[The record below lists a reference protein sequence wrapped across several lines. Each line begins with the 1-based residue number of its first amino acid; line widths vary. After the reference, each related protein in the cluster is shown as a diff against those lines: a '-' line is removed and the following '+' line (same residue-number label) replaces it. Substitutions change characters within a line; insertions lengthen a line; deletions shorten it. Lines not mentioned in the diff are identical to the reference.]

1 MLLDL
6 FWSEI
11 KVIVTL
17 WIICFSAILVIGAQ
31 ARDFFLKS
39 NLPNEILS
47 RIWWVFVSVESIL
60 GNQIPKYK
68 WRKLYSINHLI
79 TISFDDI
86 CFLDSACCPDLFYV
100 SFSWRK
106 VRSNFEILHAIFFSL
121 QSKLGFHILLP
132 LTFDIWNPLISRLK
146 ILRWYR
152 YPL

>member
-86 CFLDSACCPDLFYV
+86 CFLDSACCPDLFMSAFLEEKLDQILKYCMPY
-100 SFSWRK
+100 FFL
-106 VRSNFEILHAIFFSL
+106 SNQNWASTSCCHWHLIFEI
-121 QSKLGFHILLP
+121 P
-132 LTFDIWNPLISRLK
+132 
-146 ILRWYR
+146 WYQD
-152 YPL
+152 